1 MATTKTKGTNSKI
14 KELKSAKPEKVSDE
28 QLKRIQETVG
38 IINRAHSEI
47 GTIETKKHALMHQVS
62 ASQEV
67 LHSLQTE
74 LEKEYGT
81 VDININDGTI
91 NYPKEDGKIN
101 S

>member
-1 MATTKTKGTNSKI
+1 MATTKVKGTSKKI
-14 KELKSAKPEKVSDE
+14 KELKGIKPEKVTDE
-28 QLKRIQETVG
+28 QLKRIQETVSV
-38 IINRAHSEI
+38 INRAHSEI

-91 NYPKEDGKIN
+91 NYKEDGEAN

>member
-1 MATTKTKGTNSKI
+1 
-14 KELKSAKPEKVSDE
+14 
-28 QLKRIQETVG
+28 
-38 IINRAHSEI
+38 
-47 GTIETKKHALMHQVS
+47 MHQVS

-91 NYPKEDGKIN
+91 NYTKENGEAD